1 MSLETVAAA
10 KILCEARNRQK
21 FRELGQNFHENL
33 AQSTNSARN
42 QGLLQL
48 KLLIF
53 FFVTDFDIYIF
64 Y

>member
-48 KLLIF
+48 EL
-53 FFVTDFDIYIF
+53 
-64 Y
+64 

>member
-1 MSLETVAAA
+1 
-10 KILCEARNRQK
+10 
-21 FRELGQNFHENL
+21 L

-48 KLLIF
+48 ELWIF